1 MNVSRTLSFL
11 GLCVWLGAT
20 SVAHAQAASHADH
33 GAHAGHGAQA
43 AASGSATAVLSDGE
57 VRRVDVTTGRIT
69 IRHGELKNL
78 DMPPMTMVFQ
88 ARDKSL
94 LDKLKVGDKIG
105 FVAEKEGSRYL
116 VTRIEMRP

>member
-1 MNVSRTLSFL
+1 MNSYKVLNTFVFCLW
-11 GLCVWLGAT
+11 VGAT
-20 SVAHAQAASHADH
+20 SMAHAQATPQADH
-33 GAHAGHGAQA
+33 GAHAAVTNSA
-43 AASGSATAVLSDGE
+43 APVLSDGE

-88 ARDKSL
+88 ANDKSL

-105 FVAEKEGSRYL
+105 FVAEKEGSRYV
-116 VTRIEMRP
+116 VTRIERRP